1 MEIKKIIYE
10 EKVITEDLP
19 IIPQK
24 MQDQIQHAIET
35 KLLVYP
41 EHFSIP
47 LKGTLK
53 PLRKFRV
60 GDYRVLHMIDDD
72 VITVY
77 GIAHRSKVYR

>member
-1 MEIKKIIYE
+1 MGIKEIRYE
-10 EKVITEDLP
+10 EKVFKEDLP
-19 IIPQK
+19 NIPK
-24 MQDQIQHAIET
+24 NIKDQIQHAIET
-35 KLLVYP
+35 KLLIYP

-60 GDYRVLHMIDDD
+60 GDYRVLHMIDKD

-77 GIAHRSKVYR
+77 GIAHRSKVYK